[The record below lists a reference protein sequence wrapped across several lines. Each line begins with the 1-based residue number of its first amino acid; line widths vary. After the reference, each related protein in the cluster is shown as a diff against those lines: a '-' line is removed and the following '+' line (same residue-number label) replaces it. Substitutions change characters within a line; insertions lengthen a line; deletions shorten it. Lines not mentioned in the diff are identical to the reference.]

1 MLKIMISALVLL
13 FVIIG
18 PLCLVYYR
26 VKTGRRS
33 KRPLITQ
40 LIMFF
45 GFVAAGSIFMLTQSA
60 FAAEASEAAGN
71 LIQTDGFAKGMGYL
85 SAALAVGMSG
95 IGGGI
100 AVSASATA
108 ALGAISENEGTF
120 GKALIFVGM
129 AEGVALYGLL
139 IAFMIISGL

>member
-1 MLKIMISALVLL
+1 MTMIILYGTVLFLLITAPLLVS
-13 FVIIG
+13 
-18 PLCLVYYR
+18 YYR
-26 VKTGRRS
+26 VKKG
-33 KRPLITQ
+33 KRGKAPLIANICSVFG
-40 LIMFF
+40 LIAF
-45 GFVAAGSIFMLTQSA
+45 ASIYLLSQSA
-60 FAAEASEAAGN
+60 SAAAEAGGLFTS
-71 LIQTDGFAKGMGYL
+71 DGFATGMGYL
-85 SAALAVGMSG
+85 AAALAVGMSG

-100 AVSASATA
+100 AVASSASA